1 MHTAEQT
8 PKHFR
13 VEKNMGQIS
22 AHGLELVLQPQPQPQ
37 RSGDLQCNGCSAV
50 TRNLIRQAC
59 TTHVH
64 MPLSTGAHCRVLWG
78 FDHMAPCNLFGLLDL
93 VSIDHLE
100 KIWLHGSTPDKEA
113 IDVRL
118 LCQFITIRSAD
129 RSAVDNSDCH
139 GDILA
144 HGLGKPGSQILV
156 HLLGLKWRDGTFA
169 RACGTKD
176 NPTQHRKTTICSLN
190 TRRSRRTPQPV
201 WPPADIGSARVW
213 VSGQLPWASPG
224 DSVVW
229 LLRRKAS
236 IQMDCTTDACSEPR
250 ENKPARR
257 FVRRGQGVRIPS

>member
-1 MHTAEQT
+1 MQAATNMHTAEQT

-156 HLLGLKWRDGTFA
+156 HLLGLLWSRHFSSPNSPHGL
-169 RACGTKD
+169 
-176 NPTQHRKTTICSLN
+176 ICNHNVRPISF
-190 TRRSRRTPQPV
+190 
-201 WPPADIGSARVW
+201 
-213 VSGQLPWASPG
+213 GQLCVQSGTLSLVNFHGLASFSFRQQLATAKHHLQSLVNG
-224 DSVVW
+224 VLAFDSNGLISLFELW
-229 LLRRKAS
+229 
-236 IQMDCTTDACSEPR
+236 
-250 ENKPARR
+250 
-257 FVRRGQGVRIPS
+257 